1 MSLRFGTDGVRGVA
15 NTELTPTFA
24 LALGAAV
31 VDAFDAT
38 QVVIGVDTRQSGPML
53 AAAVS
58 AGVASAGA
66 DAIELEV
73 IPTPAVAREARVRGC
88 PGVMVSASHNAF
100 PDNGLKVF
108 GPGGQKL
115 SDAEQSRIESTI
127 MAILT
132 TGRGVRVVG
141 PNDAAQEI
149 PPPTGADVGR
159 IEWEPQ
165 VAEDYVAD
173 LVQAGGGD
181 GALDGMV
188 AVLDAAHGAGSV
200 IGPRALRR
208 LGVDVKVIGDLPNGT
223 NINDGVGSTA
233 LGSLR
238 EAVMNLDGAVGFAL
252 DGDADRCL
260 AVDEHGNEIDGD
272 QIIAVCALEMARNG
286 KLDKSA
292 VAVIVMSNLGFR
304 KAMEA
309 AGIGVVV
316 TPVGDRY
323 VVDAMAREGLV
334 LGGEQSGHVIF
345 ADVATTGDGLLT
357 AIRLLRVMADRRKPL
372 GELTSEAMVRLPQ
385 KLRNVSLDVRPPDLL
400 ERIGDAVGRAETRL
414 GDDGRVLIRPSGT
427 EPVVRVMVE
436 APTAELAAEVADEL
450 ATEVARAASA

>member
-15 NTELTPTFA
+15 NTELTPTYA
-24 LALGAAV
+24 LALGSAV
-31 VDAFDAT
+31 VDAFDADE
-38 QVVIGVDTRQSGPML
+38 VVIGVDTRQSGAML

-66 DAIELEV
+66 DAMELEV

-88 PGVMVSASHNAF
+88 PGVMVSASHNPF
-100 PDNGLKVF
+100 FDNGLKVF

-115 SDAEQSRIESTI
+115 SDAEQTRIETTI
-127 MAILT
+127 MTILT
-132 TGRGVRVVG
+132 TGRGVRVFDTG
-141 PNDAAQEI
+141 ETAEEL

-159 IEWEPQ
+159 IQWEPQ
-165 VAEDYVAD
+165 VSEDYVAE
-173 LVQAGGGD
+173 LVRAGGGD

-188 AVLDAAHGAGSV
+188 AVLDAAHGAGSAV
-200 IGPRALRR
+200 GPRALRR
-208 LGVDVKVIGDLPNGT
+208 LGVELTVIGDLPNGI

-238 EAVMNLDGAVGFAL
+238 EAVLNTDGAVGFAL

-260 AVDEHGNEIDGD
+260 AVDEHGNNIDGD
-272 QIIAVCALEMARNG
+272 QIIAVCALELARTG
-286 KLDKSA
+286 KLDNSA
-292 VAVIVMSNLGFR
+292 VAVTVMSNLGFR
-304 KAMEA
+304 QAMEA
-309 AGIGVVV
+309 AGVGVVV
-316 TPVGDRY
+316 TPVGDRF

-357 AIRLLRVMADRRKPL
+357 AIRLLRVMANRRQML
-372 GELTSEAMVRLPQ
+372 HQLAADAMVRLPQ
-385 KLRNVSLDVRPPDLL
+385 QLRNVSLDVRPPDLL
-400 ERIGDAVGRAETRL
+400 DRIGDAVDRAEARL
-414 GDDGRVLIRPSGT
+414 GNEGRVLIRPSGT

-450 ATEVARAASA
+450 AAEVARAAAA

>member
-31 VDAFDAT
+31 VDAFDTT
-38 QVVIGVDTRQSGPML
+38 QVVIGVDTRRSGSML

-73 IPTPAVAREARVRGC
+73 IPTPAVAREARVRNC

-100 PDNGLKVF
+100 QDNGLKVF

-141 PNDAAQEI
+141 PNETAQEI
-149 PPPTGADVGR
+149 PPPTGAEVGR

-165 VAEDYVAD
+165 VAEDYVAE

-188 AVLDAAHGAGSV
+188 AVLDAAHGAGSA

-208 LGVDVKVIGDLPNGT
+208 LGVELRVIGDLPNGI

-233 LGSLR
+233 LGPLR

-272 QIIAVCALEMARNG
+272 QIIAVCALEMARAG
-286 KLDKSA
+286 KLDNSA
-292 VAVIVMSNLGFR
+292 VAVTVMSNLGFR

-334 LGGEQSGHVIF
+334 LGGEQSRARDLCRRGHHRRWP
-345 ADVATTGDGLLT
+345 AHRHPPAAGDGRP
-357 AIRLLRVMADRRKPL
+357 AQAAGRADRRSDGAFAP
-372 GELTSEAMVRLPQ
+372 EAAQRLARRSASGPAGAH
-385 KLRNVSLDVRPPDLL
+385 RRCGRP
-400 ERIGDAVGRAETRL
+400 RRG
-414 GDDGRVLIRPSGT
+414 PSGRRRSGVD
-427 EPVVRVMVE
+427 PS
-436 APTAELAAEVADEL
+436 LGH
-450 ATEVARAASA
+450 RAGRSGDG

>member
-38 QVVIGVDTRQSGPML
+38 QVVIGVDTRRSGPML

-66 DAIELEV
+66 DAVELEV
-73 IPTPAVAREARVRGC
+73 IPTPAVAREARVRNC

-100 PDNGLKVF
+100 QDNGLKVF

-141 PNDAAQEI
+141 PNETAQEI
-149 PPPTGADVGR
+149 PPPIGADVGR

-165 VAEDYVAD
+165 VAEDYVAE

-188 AVLDAAHGAGSV
+188 AVLDAAHGAGSA

-208 LGVDVKVIGDLPNGT
+208 LGVELKVIGDLPNGT

-260 AVDEHGNEIDGD
+260 AVDEQGNDIDGD
-272 QIIAVCALEMARNG
+272 QIIAVCALEMARTG
-286 KLDKSA
+286 KLDHSA
-292 VAVIVMSNLGFR
+292 VAVTVMSNLGFR

-372 GELTSEAMVRLPQ
+372 SELAAEAMVRLPQ

-400 ERIGDAVGRAETRL
+400 QRIGDAVDRAEARL